1 MASGRARVCAPA
13 PSAPPAADSTLP
25 HSLPPSRPRSL
36 IRFFNYS
43 KTPAR
48 GAGSV
53 EVWLDGAIVFAG
65 DLQPAGDAQ
74 GEGPRQ
80 CSSVAFSDD
89 ADLVGGDVERGA
101 VKYCGEGA
109 QDVVCWNDRRIVG
122 RVSAKAALAMRAA
135 RGGEVK
141 RPLTGVQ

>member
-1 MASGRARVCAPA
+1 MTAHS
-13 PSAPPAADSTLP
+13 PPAR
-25 HSLPPSRPRSL
+25 SRRSL

-53 EVWLDGAIVFAG
+53 EVWLDGVIVFAG

-122 RVSAKAALAMRAA
+122 RLSAKAALAMRAA

-141 RPLTGVQ
+141 RPLTGVARGS